1 MTFEK
6 RMMEMLY
13 KKCAELT
20 QANFTNELNLYA
32 EQAKNAELQEKIE
45 ELTKK
50 VESLSK
56 KKKKDEPVL
65 DGGDSF

>member
-1 MTFEK
+1 
-6 RMMEMLY
+6 MEFLY

-20 QANFTNELNLYA
+20 QANFTNELNFFA
-32 EQAKNAELQEKIE
+32 EQAKNAELQSKID

-56 KKKKDEPVL
+56 KKKKDEPIL
-65 DGGDSF
+65 DGGETF

>member
-1 MTFEK
+1 MSFEK
-6 RMMEMLY
+6 RMMEFLY
-13 KKCAELT
+13 KKCADLT
-20 QANFTNELNLYA
+20 QVNFTNELNLLG
-32 EQAKNAELQEKIE
+32 EQAKNAELQAKIE

-50 VESLSK
+50 IESLSR

>member
-6 RMMEMLY
+6 RMMEFLY
-13 KKCAELT
+13 KKCADLT
-20 QANFTNELNLYA
+20 QANFTNELNLLA
-32 EQAKNAELQEKIE
+32 EQAKNAELQAKVD
-45 ELTKK
+45 ELTRK

-65 DGGDSF
+65 DGGETF

>member
-1 MTFEK
+1 MSFEK
-6 RMMEMLY
+6 RMMDLLY
-13 KKCAELT
+13 KKCTELT
-20 QANFTNELNLYA
+20 QSNFINELNFLG
-32 EQAKNAELQEKIE
+32 EQAKNAELQAKVE

-65 DGGDSF
+65 DGGESF